1 MGVYSERILR
11 AGVPNGNGRIY
22 PRELLEKAIGKY
34 MARTGV
40 RFGELGMPPSFE
52 VTLGKVSHTVDSLSI
67 DADGYV
73 VAEGRFL
80 DNDRGRE
87 AESLWLEG
95 HMRMRTRA
103 SGEVAGDGTVRNL
116 TLFAVDLTEEPAAVE
131 VISDEGIS
139 SGGQLGDAL

>member
-1 MGVYSERILR
+1 MGVYRERILR

-22 PRELLEKAIGKY
+22 SRELLEAAIGKY
-34 MARTGV
+34 MARTV
-40 RFGELGMPPSFE
+40 RFGELGMPPKFE

-67 DADGYV
+67 DSDGYL

-87 AESLWLEG
+87 AESMWLEG

-103 SGEVAGDGTVRNL
+103 SGEVAGDGTVSNL
-116 TLFAVDLTEEPAAVE
+116 TLFAVDLTEDPAAVE
-131 VISDEGIS
+131 RES
-139 SGGQLGDAL
+139 